1 MATGPG
7 SCAWAR
13 GRSVTRRSRGTGA
26 TSPAARPAPGARGLP
41 SHRIPS
47 PGSSRRPSRNRPFGA
62 SPATVLWTRTRASRR
77 RRPRSSSSP
86 ATPSACSGPCDRA
99 APRTTGRS
107 APSVPAVPPGTR
119 ASSAAGCQ
127 TWTAVVWTMTRSAIA
142 RFCARVPSRA
152 RTARGWRSPTC
163 STPPPRPRW
172 TRPSAVGKGQGV
184 WSALLDFA
192 RLNWRA
198 GPGWG
203 GGAVSRARGERTSA
217 SLT

>member
-41 SHRIPS
+41 FDRIPS
-47 PGSSRRPSRNRPFGA
+47 PGSSRRPSRMRPTGA
-62 SPATVLWTRTRASRR
+62 SPATGLWTRTRASRR
-77 RRPRSSSSP
+77 RRPRSSSWP

-127 TWTAVVWTMTRSAIA
+127 TWTAVAWTMTRSAIA

-198 GPGWG
+198 GVGSGLGRWSDIAG
-203 GGAVSRARGERTSA
+203 QG
-217 SLT
+217 